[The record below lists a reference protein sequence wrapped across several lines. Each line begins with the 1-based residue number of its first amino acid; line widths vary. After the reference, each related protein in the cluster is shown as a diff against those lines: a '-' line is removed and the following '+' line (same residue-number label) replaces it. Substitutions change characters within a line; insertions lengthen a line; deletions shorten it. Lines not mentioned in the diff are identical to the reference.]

1 MEKTEGEENI
11 GRGKSSFFGHP
22 KFEKVTRFVI
32 DHLCFPI
39 NLILFVLKLYLQK
52 ECLAMYNGIQK
63 ENYIVKFWQRKTTA
77 IQYN

>member
-52 ECLAMYNGIQK
+52 ECLAMYNESTGKTINTR
-63 ENYIVKFWQRKTTA
+63 ESRRK
-77 IQYN
+77 IIL